1 MGVPENG
8 KMGVDKRAHSKYTI
22 NGSEYTTG
30 FYPILVPMDST
41 QPAGMRGCR
50 EPRNPSIANPE
61 AVA

>member
-1 MGVPENG
+1 
-8 KMGVDKRAHSKYTI
+8 MGVDKRVYSKYTI
-22 NGSEYTTG
+22 NGSEYTIG
-30 FYPILVPMDST
+30 FYPIPVPMDST

>member
-22 NGSEYTTG
+22 NGSEYTIG
-30 FYPILVPMDST
+30 FYPILVPKMVPT
-41 QPAGMRGCR
+41 QPTGMRSC
-50 EPRNPSIANPE
+50 EPRSASIAYPE